1 MFHYL
6 QPNHILRERYKIVG
20 LVGTGGMGAVYL
32 ADDQRLEGRQCAI
45 KETLP
50 QPALSEEATQAARK
64 QFYQEASTLARLDH
78 PGLPKV
84 SDYFAEGERDY
95 LVMDYV
101 AGQSLLDIINQVRRS
116 GAGQETRIDKETRE
130 ENTRIPPRLTGFPE
144 ILNKS
149 RRKVSFL
156 DERTVLGWIDQL
168 CDTLTYLHSRQPPV
182 LHRDI
187 KPANIKLTPEN
198 RIKLVDFG
206 LVKPLNPNDPSTLTG
221 LQGAGSLPYAPLEQ
235 YVDHLG
241 HTDARA
247 DLYALGA
254 TLYHLLTGHT
264 PASAQE
270 RFLVP
275 ESLPASQEINPGISP
290 GVAQAIL
297 LAMAPHPKDRPPSVA
312 VWQQLLHRSDSTAPM
327 MGMSQHSRANWL
339 TGFRDNWWLAGLA
352 LVLLIASLLMTFM

>member
-1 MFHYL
+1 MTNYL
-6 QPNHILRERYKIVG
+6 QPNTILRERYKIVG
-20 LVGTGGMGAVYL
+20 LIGTGGMGSVYL
-32 ADDQRLEGRQCAI
+32 ADDERLEGRQCAI

-50 QPALSEEATQAARK
+50 RQPNLSEEVAMAARK

-101 AGQSLLDIINQVRRS
+101 PGQSLLDIVTEVRRD
-116 GAGQETRIDKETRE
+116 I
-130 ENTRIPPRLTGFPE
+130 
-144 ILNKS
+144 
-149 RRKVSFL
+149 SFL
-156 DERTVLGWIDQL
+156 DESTVLNWIDQL

-198 RIKLVDFG
+198 RVKLVDFG
-206 LVKPLNPNDPSTLTG
+206 LVKPLDPNDPSTLTG

-241 HTDARA
+241 HTDART

-254 TLYHLLTGHT
+254 TLYHLLTGNA

-270 RFLVP
+270 RFLAP
-275 ESLPASQEINPGISP
+275 ESLPSPQEINPAVSP
-290 GVAQAIL
+290 GVAQAVL

-312 VWQQLLHRSDSTAPM
+312 VWQQMLHSSDLTTPM
-327 MGMSQHSRANWL
+327 TVAQQAGSNWDASL
-339 TGFRDNWWLAGLA
+339 RENWWLAGIA
-352 LVLLIASLLMTFM
+352 LTLFVASLLMTFR

>member
-1 MFHYL
+1 MNNYL
-6 QPNHILRERYKIVG
+6 PANVILRERYKIVG
-20 LVGTGGMGAVYL
+20 LIGTGGMGAVYL

-50 QPALSEEATQAARK
+50 LPNLGEEAAQAARK

-84 SDYFAEGERDY
+84 SDYFSEGERDY
-95 LVMDYV
+95 LVMDYIP
-101 AGQSLLDIINQVRRS
+101 GQSLLDIVNEVRR
-116 GAGQETRIDKETRE
+116 EMC
-130 ENTRIPPRLTGFPE
+130 
-144 ILNKS
+144 
-149 RRKVSFL
+149 FL
-156 DERTVLGWIDQL
+156 EERTVLGWIDQL
-168 CDTLTYLHSRQPPV
+168 CDTLTYLHTRQPPV

-206 LVKPLNPNDPSTLTG
+206 LVKPLDPNDPSTLTG

-241 HTDARA
+241 HTDART

-254 TLYHLLTGHT
+254 TLYHLLTGNT

-270 RFLVP
+270 RFLAP
-275 ESLPASQEINPGISP
+275 ESLPAPHEINPAVSP
-290 GVAQAIL
+290 GVAQGVL

-312 VWQQLLHRSDSTAPM
+312 VWQQMLHSSDSTAPLT
-327 MGMSQHSRANWL
+327 MGPEAA
-339 TGFRDNWWLAGLA
+339 TGWQASLRENWWLAGVA
-352 LVLLIASLLMTFM
+352 LTLLLASLLMTFR